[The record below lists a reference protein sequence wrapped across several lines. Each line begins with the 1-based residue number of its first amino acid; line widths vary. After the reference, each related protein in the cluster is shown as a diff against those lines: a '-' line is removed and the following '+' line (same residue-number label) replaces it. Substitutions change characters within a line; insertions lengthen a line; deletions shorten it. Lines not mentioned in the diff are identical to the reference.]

1 MNFNQLSTETIIYF
15 IILTRICILLFAF
28 KILGWKAVSP
38 FYFKSLKYISSD
50 SHDHAQCRKNLAR
63 FILLTVKSPH
73 YSQLKQRVFNSNS
86 KYFEEHLKPHD
97 ITFRFGPL
105 STPNATK
112 IWENSRFSREIIP
125 RTNYNLLICLE
136 SHPRGVSLPAASKTC
151 CLGESRSTLLQWI
164 SQILTTGKINS
175 ICGRRSWIRKN
186 LMAK

>member
-97 ITFRFGPL
+97 ITFRFGSL
-105 STPNATK
+105 STPNAIRSEK
-112 IWENSRFSREIIP
+112 IPVFLEKLSRGRII
-125 RTNYNLLICLE
+125 TFWSAWNLI
-136 SHPRGVSLPAASKTC
+136 HAASV
-151 CLGESRSTLLQWI
+151 CLQH
-164 SQILTTGKINS
+164 
-175 ICGRRSWIRKN
+175 RK
-186 LMAK
+186 LAA